1 MNYSWPLSTSTFS
14 LWDKICISKFVLFN
28 DKYTMGEKVQELEEK
43 FSKLTNSKALF
54 VSSGSTANHLM
65 FETWKQLNQ
74 DKFENTVVI
83 APSTTWIS
91 SVSPA
96 IMAGFNVQ
104 FCDINLQDLS
114 FDCIKLRNLVSR
126 LSKQNKHIIIYPTCL
141 IGFSP
146 NFSKL
151 WDLTYDFPNLEI
163 LLDNCE
169 GTLTSF
175 RNQNIC
181 GLTKMSTTSTFFSH
195 LCVSIEGG
203 FLFCQNEKE
212 YEVAKMIRSHGMS
225 RSLDKSSKLR
235 QKIESDNKNID
246 SRFLFEYMGTNFRNS
261 EIHAMF
267 GLQDFKRISQNIKQ
281 RQLLYDL
288 YLNLIDKK
296 RYLTIEMVSGDVP
309 FCIPII
315 SKSPSQN
322 IKVKDTLENNKIE
335 TRPIIAF
342 LPIAPAFKKLNFFSD
357 DFPNSKFLHE
367 NGCYVGL
374 NLNLN
379 KNQIVRLTEIL
390 NNIE

>member
-1 MNYSWPLSTSTFS
+1 MKYSWPLSTSSFS
-14 LWDKICISKFVLFN
+14 IWDKINISKFILLN
-28 DKYTMGEKVQELEEK
+28 DKYTMGTKVEELEEK
-43 FSKLTNSKALF
+43 FSQLTKSKSLF
-54 VSSGSTANHLM
+54 VSSGSTANQLM

-96 IMAGFNVQ
+96 IMAGFEVQ

-114 FDCIKLRNLVSR
+114 FDYIKLRNLVSK
-126 LSKQNKHIIIYPTCL
+126 LSRQKKHIIVYPTCL

-151 WDLTYDFPNLEI
+151 WDLTYDFSNLEI

-203 FLFCQNEKE
+203 FLFCQNDKE

-225 RSLDKSSKLR
+225 RALDKNSKLR

-246 SRFLFEYMGTNFRNS
+246 NRFLFEYMGTNLRNS
-261 EIHAMF
+261 EIHAVF
-267 GLQDFKRISQNIKQ
+267 GLKDFSRIPENIKI
-281 RQLLYDL
+281 RKLLYNK
-288 YLNLIDKK
+288 YLELIDKNK
-296 RYLTIEMVSGDVP
+296 YLTIENLSGDVP

-315 SKSPSQN
+315 SKDSEQN
-322 IKVKDTLENNKIE
+322 QKVKKKLEENGIE

-342 LPIAPAFKKLNFFSD
+342 LPIAPAFKSFNLSEK
-357 DFPNSKFLHE
+357 DFPNSNFLHE

-374 NLNLN
+374 HSNLKVKDIN
-379 KNQIVRLTEIL
+379 KLTTIL
-390 NNIE
+390 N